1 MLGAQ
6 LVEIPKTKFAKNP
19 KDLMIMLGQMI
30 LETLAFLDTHQRCN
44 HMLKQKHLHQI
55 LTKTTRHGSIHA
67 IVVDPSFLRKQD

>member
-30 LETLAFLDTHQRCN
+30 LETLTFLEPTKDAIMCSSNSIFIKFQ
-44 HMLKQKHLHQI
+44 QKLPDMGQFMQ
-55 LTKTTRHGSIHA
+55 LWLIHH
-67 IVVDPSFLRKQD
+67 S